1 MLDHRNSSLMA
12 RRMVTAM
19 NDNELQNAVIAELE
33 FEPSIDSRDI
43 RVFAHDGAVTLAGH
57 TSTYYQRWAA
67 EGAAWRVKG
76 VKAVA
81 MNIDVRNAGGI
92 SDEEIA
98 KRARNLLKWDST
110 VPTDIRVTVDRG
122 WITLEGTVHWQYQ
135 RANAENDLRH
145 LHGLTGISNNLA
157 IVPAV
162 QMAVVQEHIEEA
174 LKRSAE
180 VEARLIRVEVRGG
193 DTVTLS
199 GKVDTWSEREAVERA
214 VWATAGVRAVVDHL
228 SIG

>member
-1 MLDHRNSSLMA
+1 MI
-12 RRMVTAM
+12 TADP
-19 NDNELQNAVIAELE
+19 DNELQKAVIAELE
-33 FEPSIDSRDI
+33 FEPSVDSRNI
-43 RVFAHDGAVTLAGH
+43 RVLAHDGAVTLSGH
-57 TSTYYQRWAA
+57 TSTYYQKWAA

-76 VKAVA
+76 VKAVTV
-81 MNIDVRNAGGI
+81 NIEVRDAGGI

-110 VPTDIRVTVDRG
+110 VPTDIRVRVDKG
-122 WITLEGTVHWQYQ
+122 WVTLEGTVHWQYQ
-135 RANAENDLRH
+135 RANAEHDLRH
-145 LHGLTGISNNLA
+145 LHGLTGISNHLA

-162 QMAVVQEHIEEA
+162 QVAVVQDHIEQA

-180 VEARLIRVEVRGG
+180 VEARQIQVDVRGG

-199 GKVDTWSEREAVERA
+199 GKVGNWSERMAVERA
-214 VWATAGVRAVVDHL
+214 VWATAGVRAVVDNL